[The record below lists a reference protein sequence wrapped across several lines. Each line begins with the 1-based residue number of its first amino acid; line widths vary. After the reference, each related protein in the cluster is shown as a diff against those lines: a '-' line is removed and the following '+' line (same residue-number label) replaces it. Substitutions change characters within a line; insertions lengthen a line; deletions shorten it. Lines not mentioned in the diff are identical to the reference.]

1 MYQSI
6 EVIDYA
12 DQNGIGRQ
20 NFLEKYR
27 VQVPL
32 ILLTTIA
39 VQSAIALPLY
49 GEWPLPDNVQNS
61 ILVALVANLL
71 GLFSYSRLRLY
82 PGTRRLAF
90 ILPSFAIAWSL
101 AFAVIVAARIPYSSA
116 QLAVGSASALGL
128 ALLLNAWNRRPDM
141 APFLVVPSKRVKS
154 ILSELPD
161 LKVTTCHSVKDID
174 AAKTAIVADLHAD
187 LPAEWENALAQAA
200 LRGNP
205 IYHVKHVGESLTG
218 RVQIE
223 HLSENS
229 LGSLAPD
236 SSYAFLKSMVERLA
250 ALIVLI
256 VTAPIM
262 LIAVIAVRL
271 DSPGPSL
278 FRQTRIGYRG
288 RPFTICKLRTMS
300 HTTGPRTREDDV
312 TVENDPRIT
321 RLGRFLRSS
330 RLDEI
335 PQLINV
341 LRGDMSIIGPRP
353 ETERLSHWYAENIDF
368 YAYRHIVLPGITG
381 WAQVKQGHVAS
392 QEDVMRKLQYD
403 FYYIKNY
410 SLWLD
415 VVIALKTVKVMLL
428 KMGAK

>member
-1 MYQSI
+1 MYKSLEI
-6 EVIDYA
+6 IDYA
-12 DQNGIGRQ
+12 DQKGIGRQ
-20 NFLEKYR
+20 GVLEKYR
-27 VQVPL
+27 TQVPL
-32 ILLTTIA
+32 ILLVTMA
-39 VQSAIALPLY
+39 VQSAISLPVY
-49 GEWPLPDNVQNS
+49 GEWPLPINVQNS
-61 ILVALVANLL
+61 ILVALVANVL
-71 GLFSYSRLRLY
+71 GLLSYRRLRLY

-90 ILPSFAIAWSL
+90 ILPSFALSWSL
-101 AFAVIVAARIPYSSA
+101 AFAVIVAARIPYSSV
-116 QLAVGSASALGL
+116 QLGVGFASALGL

-141 APFLVVPSKRVKS
+141 APFLVVPSKRVNT
-154 ILSELPD
+154 ILAELPD
-161 LKVTTCHSVKDID
+161 LHYKYCRSVKDIN
-174 AAKTAIVADLHAD
+174 AAQSAIVADLHAD

-205 IYHVKHVGESLTG
+205 IYHVKQVGESLTG

-236 SSYAFLKSMVERLA
+236 SSYAFSKEVVERTL

-256 VTAPIM
+256 ISAPI
-262 LIAVIAVRL
+262 LLLAAIAIRI

-288 RPFTICKLRTMS
+288 KPFTICKLRTMS
-300 HTTGPRTREDDV
+300 HAKGPRTREDDV
-312 TVENDPRIT
+312 TLDNDPRIT
-321 RLGRFLRSS
+321 RLGKFLRSS

-341 LRGDMSIIGPRP
+341 VRGEMSLIGPRP
-353 ETERLSHWYAENIDF
+353 ETERLSHWYAESIDF

-403 FYYIKNY
+403 FYYIKNF

-415 VVIALKTVKVMLL
+415 VVIVLKTIKVMLL
-428 KMGAK
+428 KLGAK

>member
-1 MYQSI
+1 MHASI
-6 EVIDYA
+6 ETVDYA
-12 DQNGIGRQ
+12 DQNGIGGQ
-20 NFLEKYR
+20 YLLQKYR
-27 VQVPL
+27 VQAPI
-32 ILLTTIA
+32 ILLGTIA
-39 VQSAIALPLY
+39 VQFAFAIPMFGGLPL
-49 GEWPLPDNVQNS
+49 PPIIMNS
-61 ILVALVANLL
+61 ILVALSANVV
-71 GLFSYSRLRLY
+71 GLFSYRRLRDY

-90 ILPSFAIAWSL
+90 ILPSFAISWSL
-101 AFAVIVAARIPYSSA
+101 AFVVLVTVRIPYSSL
-116 QLAVGSASALGL
+116 QLGLGL
-128 ALLLNAWNRRPDM
+128 ATALALSLLLNAWNRRPET
-141 APFLVVPSKRVKS
+141 APFLVVPSPRVNS
-154 ILSELPD
+154 ILNELPD
-161 LKVTTCHSVKDID
+161 LKVETSFNISDIQK
-174 AAKTAIVADLHAD
+174 AKTAIIADLHAD

-200 LRGNP
+200 LRGIP

-236 SSYAFLKSMVERLA
+236 SSYAFLKSVVERLA
-250 ALIVLI
+250 ALVVLI
-256 VTAPIM
+256 VTAPII
-262 LIAVIAVRL
+262 LIAAILIRL
-271 DSPGPSL
+271 ESPGPSL

-288 RPFTICKLRTMS
+288 KPFTICKLRTMS
-300 HTTGPRTREDDV
+300 HSTGPRTLEDDM

-321 RLGRFLRSS
+321 RLGKFLRSS
-330 RLDEI
+330 RLDEV

-341 LRGDMSIIGPRP
+341 VRGDMSIIGPRP

-415 VVIALKTVKVMLL
+415 VVIVLKTVKVMLL